1 MTDTLNSLTRCI
13 SAFFDR
19 VYRCVLAGA
28 QAQSLSENQSQER
41 KGVSSLLEKAKHFA
55 GDEAGGKD
63 KDKGKDKGKGKED
76 DKSPPPKCGGKI
88 SGFFKKIKNATGFSD
103 DPPGRAQ

>member
-1 MTDTLNSLTRCI
+1 MRSLTGCI
-13 SAFFDR
+13 DAFFLG
-19 VYRCVLAGA
+19 V
-28 QAQSLSENQSQER
+28 QAQSLSESQSQER

-63 KDKGKDKGKGKED
+63 KGKEKGKEKGKGKGKED

-88 SGFFKKIKNATGFSD
+88 SGFIKKIKNATGFSD
-103 DPPGRAQ
+103 DPPGRG

>member
-1 MTDTLNSLTRCI
+1 MRSLTGCI
-13 SAFFDR
+13 DAFLLD
-19 VYRCVLAGA
+19 V

-63 KDKGKDKGKGKED
+63 KGKGKED
-76 DKSPPPKCGGKI
+76 KSQPPKCGGKI
-88 SGFFKKIKNATGFSD
+88 SGFFKKIKSATGFSD
-103 DPPGRAQ
+103 DPPGRGQ

>member
-1 MTDTLNSLTRCI
+1 MRSLTGCI
-13 SAFFDR
+13 DAFLLD
-19 VYRCVLAGA
+19 V

-63 KDKGKDKGKGKED
+63 KGKDKGKGKED
-76 DKSPPPKCGGKI
+76 KSQPPKCGGKI
-88 SGFFKKIKNATGFSD
+88 SGFFKKIKSATGFSD
-103 DPPGRAQ
+103 DPPGRGQ